1 MATREKRQQAPHLH
15 AVKPAEATTPA
26 DHGVKVPAA
35 QVVAAKPTDTT
46 APADHGGKVP
56 PAQVAAAAKA
66 PARAV
71 DPEVVPGPLRRTF
84 TAEFKRQV
92 LVEADACS
100 ELGAVGE
107 LLRRHG
113 LYSSHLTEWRRQR
126 DEGLR
131 PKKRGRKGN
140 PDRALVEE
148 NARLRRENVRL
159 EHRLTQAEVIID
171 VQKKLSL
178 LLGIPLKTP
187 DSDGSD
193 E

>member
-1 MATREKRQQAPHLH
+1 MTTREKRQQAAHLR
-15 AVKPAEATTPA
+15 AVKPADTPPA
-26 DHGVKVPAA
+26 DDGVSVPAA
-35 QVVAAKPTDTT
+35 QV
-46 APADHGGKVP
+46 PAT
-56 PAQVAAAAKA
+56 KA
-66 PARAV
+66 PGQGV

-92 LVEADACS
+92 LAEADACV

-107 LLRRHG
+107 LLRKHG
-113 LYSSHLTEWRRQR
+113 LYSAHLSEWRRQR

-140 PDRALVEE
+140 PQRELVEE
-148 NARLRRENVRL
+148 NAQLRREKARL
-159 EHRLTQAEVIID
+159 EQRLAQAEIIID
-171 VQKKLSL
+171 VQKKLSV

-187 DSDGSD
+187 GSDGSD

>member
-1 MATREKRQQAPHLH
+1 MRTRDKRPQAPHLR
-15 AVKPAEATTPA
+15 AVKSAEAPPVDA
-26 DHGVKVPAA
+26 GGAVRA
-35 QVVAAKPTDTT
+35 
-46 APADHGGKVP
+46 APAL
-56 PAQVAAAAKA
+56 ATKA
-66 PARAV
+66 PGRVA
-71 DPEVVPGPLRRTF
+71 DPEVVPGPRRRTF
-84 TAEFKRQV
+84 TAEFKQQV
-92 LVEADACS
+92 LAEAEAGT

-107 LLRRHG
+107 LLRKHG

-140 PDRALVEE
+140 PDRALIEE
-148 NARLRRENVRL
+148 CARLRRENARL
-159 EHRLTQAEVIID
+159 GHRLVQAEVIID